1 MIGAA
6 SPSAIIHCIH
16 ATSTS
21 LWQFRA
27 LSSHNVI
34 LMSFLRFLMLLSLIV
49 WLGGITFLSFVVAP
63 TAFSGILPS
72 RHLAG
77 TVVGTSL
84 TKLHWMGLVSGI
96 VFLVSSLVYSR
107 MTTGSAHPFAARHVL
122 LCLMLLLT
130 LISQFGIT
138 PKMTALRTSVGQID
152 SIPETDPVRVQF
164 NALHAWSERVEVVVF
179 FLALIVT
186 YLTARQFA

>member
-1 MIGAA
+1 
-6 SPSAIIHCIH
+6 
-16 ATSTS
+16 
-21 LWQFRA
+21 
-27 LSSHNVI
+27 
-34 LMSFLRFLMLLSLIV
+34 MSFLRFLMLLSLIV
-49 WLGGITFLSFVVAP
+49 WLGGITFLSLVVAP

-77 TVVGTSL
+77 SIVGTSL
-84 TKLHWMGLVSGI
+84 TKLHSMGLLSGI
-96 VFLVSSLVYSR
+96 VFLVSSMTYSR
-107 MTTGSAHPFAARHVL
+107 MTTGSAHPFSLRHVL

-152 SIPETDPVRVQF
+152 SVPETDPARVQF
-164 NALHAWSERVEVVVF
+164 NTLHVWSERLEVVVF

>member
-1 MIGAA
+1 
-6 SPSAIIHCIH
+6 
-16 ATSTS
+16 
-21 LWQFRA
+21 
-27 LSSHNVI
+27 
-34 LMSFLRFLMLLSLIV
+34 MLLSLIV

>member
-1 MIGAA
+1 
-6 SPSAIIHCIH
+6 
-16 ATSTS
+16 
-21 LWQFRA
+21 
-27 LSSHNVI
+27 
-34 LMSFLRFLMLLSLIV
+34 MSFLRFLMLLSLIV

-84 TKLHWMGLVSGI
+84 TKLHWMGLVSGV
-96 VFLVSSLVYSR
+96 VFLASSMVYSR
-107 MTTGSAHPFAARHVL
+107 MTTGSAHPFALRHIL

-130 LISQFGIT
+130 IVSQFGIT
-138 PKMTALRTSVGQID
+138 PRMTALRTSVGQID
-152 SIPETDPVRVQF
+152 SVPETDPARVQF
-164 NALHAWSERVEVVVF
+164 NALHAWSERLEVIVF
-179 FLALIVT
+179 FLAIIVV

>member
-1 MIGAA
+1 
-6 SPSAIIHCIH
+6 
-16 ATSTS
+16 
-21 LWQFRA
+21 
-27 LSSHNVI
+27 
-34 LMSFLRFLMLLSLIV
+34 MSFLRFLMLLSLIV

>member
-1 MIGAA
+1 
-6 SPSAIIHCIH
+6 
-16 ATSTS
+16 
-21 LWQFRA
+21 
-27 LSSHNVI
+27 
-34 LMSFLRFLMLLSLIV
+34 MLLSLIV

-164 NALHAWSERVEVVVF
+164 NALHAGSERVEVVVF